1 MMTTPYTNPLSFWQ
15 TSAPYSAV
23 QTRSAS
29 RARVVIIGAGIVGAC
44 ATYWLSRMNVRTL
57 LLDASL
63 PGNGATGRN
72 GGLCVVGPSGSYLE
86 TIERFARDATRAI
99 TSHTFQGYEML
110 ASVLREE
117 NIDCDFRPNSFIHLA
132 LSQDE
137 MSSLERNASALN
149 EDGFR
154 SRMLTRDDL
163 RRYIYTPL
171 DARIVGGKQIEGA
184 AQLHSMKLLR
194 GIVGAAERRG
204 AATRG
209 GVEVR
214 SIQMRGDHVV
224 LETTQDE
231 IHADALVVTV
241 NAWTRQLFPIL
252 NGVITPV
259 RGQVFSTAPLPKIFD
274 CGFAVGIT
282 STGEYW
288 QQLPSGEIVIGGCR
302 ALAINRDEGILEFD
316 TTNIVQT
323 GIEKVLPML
332 FPQLTNIHVAHR
344 WSGPMAFTKDFLPI
358 LDQVNGAPIYFAGG
372 FSGHG
377 MPFAMIFGKWLAEA
391 ATTGNL
397 AREAYLYRSIR
408 ETLK

>member
-1 MMTTPYTNPLSFWQ
+1 MTTRYTNPHSFWQ
-15 TSAPYSAV
+15 TTAPYSAV
-23 QTRSAS
+23 QTRSAR
-29 RARVVIIGAGIVGAC
+29 RAHVVVIGAGIVGAST
-44 ATYWLSRMNVRTL
+44 AYWLSRMQVPTL
-57 LLDASL
+57 LIEAVL

-86 TIERFARDATRAI
+86 TIERFGRDATRAI
-99 TSHTFQGYEML
+99 ASHTFQGYEML

-117 NIDCDFRPNSFIHLA
+117 NIDCDFRPNGFIFLA

-137 MSSLERNASALN
+137 MLSLERNASALN

-154 SRMLTRDDL
+154 SLMLTRNDL

-171 DARIVGGKQIEGA
+171 GARIVGGKQIEDA

-194 GIVGAAERRG
+194 GIVGVAERRG
-204 AATRG
+204 AATCG

-224 LETTQDE
+224 LETTQGQ
-231 IHADALVVTV
+231 IHADTLVIAV
-241 NAWTRQLFPIL
+241 NAWTRQLFPKL

-282 STGEYW
+282 PTGEYW
-288 QQLPSGEIVIGGCR
+288 QQLPSGEIIIGGCR
-302 ALAINRDEGILEFD
+302 ALAENRDEGVLEFD
-316 TTNIVQT
+316 TTHNVQM

-332 FPQLTNIHVAHR
+332 FPQLSNIHVAHR
-344 WSGPMAFTKDFLPI
+344 WSGPMAFTKDYLPI
-358 LDQVNGAPIYFAGG
+358 LDRVDGAPIYFAGG

-391 ATTGNL
+391 ATTGDL
-397 AREAYLYRSIR
+397 AREANMYRSIR